1 MAVKN
6 VVFKQLYITVYEQRK
21 IRDCLTWSVQTE
33 NVHARKCSIRK
44 IKILK
49 VATDFFD
56 PKNR

>member
-6 VVFKQLYITVYEQRK
+6 VVYKRLYITVYERRK

-33 NVHARKCSIRK
+33 NVHTRKCSIGK